1 MRWPQAGH
9 CFALL
14 SPRCQWQPVSI
25 HLDCSMDPPP
35 GLFCTLPLHTQRL
48 LVTTMH
54 TEETEAHSGT
64 LPLSP

>member
-14 SPRCQWQPVSI
+14 SPRCQRQPVSI

-48 LVTTMH
+48 LVTTVKPY
-54 TEETEAHSGT
+54 AY
-64 LPLSP
+64 